1 MRWARYRMPGESVST
16 RWRGAKNLIA
26 ERIYLVH
33 GVNVKQNPSRTG
45 KDSIDKTMDWD
56 GNPWPAIMPGVLTPQ
71 WSPMQLVQHAKWLQ
85 SEIRS
90 QQGMLPQAG

>member
-33 GVNVKQNPSRTG
+33 GVNVKQNPPRTG
-45 KDSIDKTMDWD
+45 KESIEKTMD
-56 GNPWPAIMPGVLTPQ
+56 
-71 WSPMQLVQHAKWLQ
+71 
-85 SEIRS
+85 
-90 QQGMLPQAG
+90 